1 MRRTSCILYLETW
14 LRVDFQLLAA
24 NELLSVI

>member
-1 MRRTSCILYLETW
+1 MKRTSCSLYLEMG
-14 LRVDFQLLAA
+14 LIVVFLLLAA